1 MLGSLPFAMPVE
13 FPSAATPL
21 NVEVTRWWAGLDQ
34 FNEKTDECVG
44 GLVGCGVAILA
55 ELLVYEGEVALGN
68 CDGDACLP
76 MLHE

>member
-1 MLGSLPFAMPVE
+1 MPVE

-44 GLVGCGVAILA
+44 GLVRCGVAILA
-55 ELLVYEGEVALGN
+55 ELLV
-68 CDGDACLP
+68 
-76 MLHE
+76 